1 MGILRITSN
10 DLNKLCES
18 LQKISL
24 FEDNLKQSDITV
36 NDDNKFSVDIKTN
49 TDEEKETVANNI
61 EDDQEIDEIE
71 NTEVTKQQ
79 LTAEFIDAIKNSINV
94 NETLQDILQKF
105 ADLKDNKEVISNV
118 WEVNEEN
125 NNIHLS
131 SKRANIFKQNNKI
144 CLSHDGY
151 VELFDS
157 YEELKKFLTDNR
169 YPELNEKVLYDLQE
183 SSKDNIIK
191 LLNESEDTNI
201 EEYPED
207 KKTNEIETLDEP
219 VEECFGGGVT
229 TASFAPAVI
238 HTVYPKPSKKKNK
251 KK

>member
-1 MGILRITSN
+1 MSILRITST

-24 FEDNLKQSDITV
+24 FEDDLKQSDITV
-36 NDDNKFSVDIKTN
+36 DDNNKFSVDIKTN

-71 NTEVTKQQ
+71 NTNDVKQE
-79 LTAEFIDAIKNSINV
+79 LTAEFIDAIKNSIDV

-105 ADLKDNKEVISNV
+105 ADLKDNKEVISNT
-118 WEVNEEN
+118 WKVNDEN
-125 NNIHLS
+125 NNIHLA

-157 YEELKKFLTDNR
+157 YEELEKSLKDNN
-169 YPELNEKVLYDLQE
+169 YATLDKNTLLNLQE
-183 SSKDNIIK
+183 STDDEVIN
-191 LLNESEDTNI
+191 LLQESEDEVENVDETV
-201 EEYPED
+201 EETD
-207 KKTNEIETLDEP
+207 EIVD
-219 VEECFGGGVT
+219 ECFGGVGVT
-229 TASFAPAVI
+229 SASFAPAVI
-238 HTVYPKPSKKKNK
+238 HTVYAKPTKKKNK